1 MRLSNWST
9 LDAGE
14 KDEWRA
20 VSSERK
26 GKKEAVRQSEKYGRC
41 RVNICFKIVKQINK
55 QTINKI
61 RCYYRPPAA
70 SIENLI
76 EA

>member
-55 QTINKI
+55 
-61 RCYYRPPAA
+61 
-70 SIENLI
+70 
-76 EA
+76 